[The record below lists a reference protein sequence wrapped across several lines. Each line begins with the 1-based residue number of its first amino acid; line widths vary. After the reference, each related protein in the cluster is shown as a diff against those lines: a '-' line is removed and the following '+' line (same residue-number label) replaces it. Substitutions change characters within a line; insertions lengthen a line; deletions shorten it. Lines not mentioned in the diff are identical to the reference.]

1 MLAHKFNSLSIRIL
15 DHCSKL
21 KLKMTE
27 QTSQTPSKPIKRR
40 ILFAAVGISVLAAIV
55 AVIAVLTTRPKNLE
69 VTESKA
75 VESLPSLIKGVSI
88 GSGTIGIEF
97 TESFEDMST
106 LFYYVSLDGDLDVSF
121 IEEELGLENPSLYLV
136 RDLESMDSLL
146 RIGSV
151 NDVIFPFKLSDSF
164 LPGDFEGLLLT
175 EEEPAN
181 SDDKFVAS
189 FLIVDASRDIAT
201 PTKAPVATN
210 NPTRAPTVSP
220 VPTIR
225 GATRVPTAS
234 PTREPTLAPVSPTS
248 APVAALVGNL
258 EGDSYNIAGTITID
272 SVAGIEGGQ
281 AVSIAR
287 LQFDVNAVSAPGPY
301 LYLSKRPFSETRD
314 GRLVAE
320 DIEIEIDGVENGSF
334 TKGGV
339 FEQVFD
345 EIDDV
350 QDLREYEGG
359 SFIVWCRPFGVWLGG
374 GPIQTSNN

>member
-1 MLAHKFNSLSIRIL
+1 
-15 DHCSKL
+15 
-21 KLKMTE
+21 MTE
-27 QTSQTPSKPIKRR
+27 QTPQTPSKPIKRR
-40 ILFAAVGISVLAAIV
+40 ILFAAVGISVLAAII

-97 TESFEDMST
+97 TKNFEDMST
-106 LFYYVSLDGDLDVSF
+106 LYYYVSLDGDLDVSI
-121 IEEELGLENPSLYLV
+121 IEEELGLENPSLYLI

-151 NDVIFPFKLSDSF
+151 NEVIFPFKLSDSF
-164 LPGDFEGLLLT
+164 LPGDFEGLLLA
-175 EEEPAN
+175 EEEPAD

-201 PTKAPVATN
+201 PTKAPVQ
-210 NPTRAPTVSP
+210 APTVSP

-225 GATRVPTAS
+225 GATRAPTVS
-234 PTREPTLAPVSPTS
+234 PTLAKVSPTN
-248 APVAALVGNL
+248 APVVPLVGNL
-258 EGDSYNIAGTITID
+258 EGDSYNIEGTITID

-281 AVSIAR
+281 VVSIAR
-287 LQFDVNAVSAPGPY
+287 LQFNVNAVSAPGPY
-301 LYLSKRPFSETRD
+301 LYLSKRPYSETRD
-314 GRLVAE
+314 SRLAAE